1 MALAGT
7 IASAHV
13 LADFEKPGARALAR
27 ELESWLAKRGV
38 KVEVHP
44 DVRAFGVE
52 RARACARGAA
62 PPRPD
67 LLVVLG
73 GDGAI
78 LGAVRA
84 FSEAPVPILGIN
96 LGQVGFLASTPAES
110 WREALASV
118 LAGEA
123 IVEPRMR
130 LEAEWE
136 SDGERRRAL
145 ALNEFTLQ
153 RSSQQ
158 GMIQA
163 ALWAGP
169 DWVTNYRADG
179 VIVST
184 PSGST
189 AYSLSAGG
197 PILEPSLEALVVTP
211 VCPQALSNRPLVLPA
226 GVELTLRVESATSD
240 PTLAIDGHDYH
251 RLSAGAM
258 VQVRRHPVPVPML
271 WMRGMD
277 PYRRLRERLGWAGG
291 PNRERPTIPG

>member
-1 MALAGT
+1 VTLTGP
-7 IASAHV
+7 IARTLV
-13 LADFEKPGARALAR
+13 LADFEKPGARGLAG
-27 ELESWLAKRGV
+27 ELEVWLGKRGV
-38 KVEVHP
+38 QVEVRP
-44 DVRAFGVE
+44 EVRAF
-52 RARACARGAA
+52 ARSSQST
-62 PPRPD
+62 RPD

-78 LGAVRA
+78 LSAVRA
-84 FSEAPVPILGIN
+84 FSVAPVPILGIN

-110 WREALASV
+110 WRDALASV

-123 IVEPRMR
+123 VVEPRMR

-136 SDGERRRAL
+136 SEGQRHHAL

-153 RSSQQ
+153 RSAQQ

-163 ALWAGP
+163 ELWAGP

-179 VIVST
+179 VIVAT

-197 PILEPSLEALVVTP
+197 PILEPSLEALLVTP
-211 VCPQALSNRPLVLPA
+211 ICPQALSNRSLVLPA
-226 GVELTLRVESATSD
+226 GVELTLRVDSAASD
-240 PTLAIDGHDYH
+240 PVLAVDGHEYH
-251 RLSAGAM
+251 RLAEGAM

-291 PNRERPTIPG
+291 PNRERPEKVGRK

>member
-1 MALAGT
+1 MTLAGP
-7 IASAHV
+7 IAKTLV
-13 LADFEKPGARALAR
+13 LADYEKPGARALAA
-27 ELESWLAKRGV
+27 ELSGWLGKRGV
-38 KVEVHP
+38 AAEVRP
-44 DVRAFGVE
+44 ELRSLKNG
-52 RARACARGAA
+52 GASL
-62 PPRPD
+62 RPD

-78 LGAVRA
+78 LSAVRA
-84 FSEAPVPILGIN
+84 FSDAPVPILGIN

-123 IVEPRMR
+123 VVEPRMR
-130 LEAEWE
+130 LEASFE
-136 SDGERRRAL
+136 SDGERRHAL

-153 RSSQQ
+153 RSAQQ

-197 PILEPSLEALVVTP
+197 PILEPSLEAVLVTP
-211 VCPQALSNRPLVLPA
+211 ICPQALSNRSLVLPA
-226 GVELTLRVESATSD
+226 GVELTLRIDSAASN
-240 PTLAIDGHDYH
+240 PVLAVDGHEYY
-251 RLSAGAM
+251 RLGEGAM
-258 VQVRRHPVPVPML
+258 VQVRRHPVTVPML

-291 PNRERPTIPG
+291 PNRERPEGPERAS

>member
-1 MALAGT
+1 MTLACP
-7 IASAHV
+7 IARTLV
-13 LADFEKPGARALAR
+13 LADFEKPGARALAG
-27 ELESWLAKRGV
+27 ELEVWLGKRGV
-38 KVEVHP
+38 AVEVRP
-44 DVRAFGVE
+44 EVRAF
-52 RARACARGAA
+52 ARGSAGA
-62 PPRPD
+62 RPE

-78 LGAVRA
+78 LSAARA
-84 FSEAPVPILGIN
+84 FSTSPVPILGIN

-130 LEAEWE
+130 LEASFE
-136 SDGERRRAL
+136 SEGQRRHAL

-153 RSSQQ
+153 RSAQQ

-179 VIVST
+179 VIVAT

-211 VCPQALSNRPLVLPA
+211 ICPQALSNRPLVLPA
-226 GVELTLRVESATSD
+226 GVELTLRVDSAASD
-240 PTLAIDGHDYH
+240 PVLAVDGHEYH
-251 RLSAGAM
+251 RLAEGAM
-258 VQVRRHPVPVPML
+258 VQVRRHPVAVPML

-291 PNRERPTIPG
+291 PNRERPERPS